1 MPDATSPSRLPNVP
15 PAERGAETP
24 LPSESPTMSSVRILV
39 IDDEP
44 PIRKLLRM
52 GLSSQG
58 YAVLEAANGRAALD
72 TMDHE
77 KVDLVILD
85 LGLPDMK
92 GHELL
97 RLIRGRDDAVPV
109 VVLSSRGD
117 EAGKVEAFDLGADDY
132 VTKPFGMN
140 ELLARLRAALRHRLA
155 VQGERP
161 IFRVDDLAVDL
172 VRRVVRRG
180 DVDVKL
186 SPKEYEV
193 LRLMVLHAGKVL
205 THAHILREVWGDST
219 DSQYLRVYVRQLRQK
234 LEPQPE
240 RPRYILTETGVGY
253 RLRAPEDGDARR

>member
-1 MPDATSPSRLPNVP
+1 MSMPAT
-15 PAERGAETP
+15 
-24 LPSESPTMSSVRILV
+24 RILV

-52 GLSSQG
+52 GLTSQG
-58 YAVLEAANGRAALD
+58 YQILEAPDGRTALD
-72 TMDHE
+72 LLGRE

-97 RLIRGRDDAVPV
+97 RIIRERDEHVPV

-117 EAGKVEAFDLGADDY
+117 ETGKVEAFDLGADDY

-140 ELLARLRAALRHRLA
+140 ELLARLRAALRHQLA

-161 IFRVDDLAVDL
+161 IFRVDELTVDL
-172 VRRVVRRG
+172 VRRIVRMG
-180 DVDVKL
+180 DHDVKL

-205 THAHILREVWGDST
+205 THAHILREVWGRLDG
-219 DSQYLRVYVRQLRQK
+219 LAI
-234 LEPQPE
+234 PA
-240 RPRYILTETGVGY
+240 
-253 RLRAPEDGDARR
+253 RLRSPDPAEARAGPRTAPLHPDRDRGRLPSSGPD